1 MQNIHVGRGTEL
13 GALTIFPIW
22 GEYAG
27 TRGYTT
33 QIKDAVVSEQYGGP
47 SVAALTVVNPAAKP
61 MLMLEGQILEG
72 GWQNRMLARSALV
85 AARTELAVDVVCV
98 EAGRWGGERAHR
110 SFNRRAS
117 NRVRSGLR
125 SDVDRQ
131 GEVWRRVS
139 EFDGRLGVNA
149 TSSFTEHADRA
160 EDGVRALTRGLRP
173 FQGQVGVLI
182 GLAGQPVAAEVFDSP
197 VTLARQFASIVNAAA
212 LDALWLPPAPTPSR
226 RARRF
231 IDRAARVELRSTAPA
246 GLGATY
252 AGRDQYADI
261 AALTWRD
268 REVHTVVTNPR
279 HELVAA

>member
-1 MQNIHVGRGTEL
+1 MQNIHVGRGTER

-27 TRGYTT
+27 PRGYTT
-33 QIKDAVVSEQYGGP
+33 QIKDAVLSEQDGGP
-47 SVAALTVVNPAAKP
+47 SVASLTVANPAAKP

-72 GWQNRMLARSALV
+72 GWQNRMLARSVLV
-85 AARTELAVDVVCV
+85 AARDELAVDVVCV

-125 SDVDRQ
+125 SDMDCQ
-131 GEVWRRVS
+131 GEVWRRVA
-139 EFDGRLGVNA
+139 ELDGRVGENP

-160 EDGVRALTRGLRP
+160 EDRVRALTRGLRP
-173 FQGQVGVLI
+173 FPGQVGILV

-197 VTLARQFASIVNAAA
+197 MTLARQFASIVNAAA
-212 LDALWLPPAPTPSR
+212 LDALWLPPVPTPSR

-231 IDRAARVELRSTAPA
+231 VDRAARIELRPAAPA
-246 GLGATY
+246 GLGSTY
-252 AGRDQYADI
+252 AGQDQYAEI
-261 AALTWRD
+261 AALSWRD
-268 REVHTVVTNPR
+268 REVHTVLTNPR